1 MKITSGTD
9 VYTVSTPGNVLD
21 PTSNLICTETVHAA
35 CPHTNLS
42 TDLVIDKQRMF
53 FYGLC

>member
-9 VYTVSTPGNVLD
+9 IYTVSTPGNVLD